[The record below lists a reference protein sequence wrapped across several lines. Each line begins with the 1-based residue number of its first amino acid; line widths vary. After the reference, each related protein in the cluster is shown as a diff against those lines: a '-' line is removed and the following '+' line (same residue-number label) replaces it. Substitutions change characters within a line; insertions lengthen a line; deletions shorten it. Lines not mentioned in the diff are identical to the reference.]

1 MAWPFSKN
9 TSTSTSTGRG
19 IHRSIHEEVDEDDE
33 DDAQLLLPTSNGVT
47 HKRIQRV
54 KHSLSYLLISGGAS
68 FILVMMI
75 WLGPGWVSHD
85 PKGIATQSNAHVGY
99 SEDNPNQNG
108 KPIISVSANSSSRP
122 KLSVSK
128 PPIERK
134 LLPHHSWNP
143 LLYDSAPITHVFVKP
158 CMFPPWA
165 FKAFCTPH
173 QTAREIA
180 LYGKWVRVPRDVS
193 KGVGHYYTEIYYR
206 RAQTLDV
213 SSLDPKPVTGLQVLD
228 EDEENDPLIK
238 AKLAQEGWEVA
249 GESLRTGVWPTKVKD
264 AKLWLTRSTTFN
276 GTVYQPITEI
286 NILWSRKSDLT
297 QPWWGFERL
306 NKPVFDGD
314 NLMDHI
320 QCDVV
325 VRRQIV
331 EPPVAPS
338 LNFQKDG
345 KFKIMQISD
354 LHFSA
359 SGGKCISADQIK
371 TCEQDGA
378 DLTTKKFLSKAIK
391 EARPN
396 LIVLGGDQLLGKD
409 KTFDTIS
416 TLTKIGQFFS
426 GEKVPWTVVFG
437 NHDSDRSLAIEEQMY
452 LFKHMPFFVGKAGP
466 GVPGFEEEG
475 LPAPLTSRISDM
487 GVGNYI
493 LQVNASLSDP
503 TQLLSLYFLDSH
515 DYPRRSISQL
525 WDLAMGGNNKFDW
538 IKKSQIE
545 WYKKSS
551 NEQPRILRPYEPSQG
566 YQDRSKSM
574 SNTEKKKPIG
584 LMFFH
589 IPLPEAYG
597 TADINPRSHGELVFG
612 NQREGRLNAEA
623 GDEFFKNAI
632 LTTPISDSLSPNTT
646 SFEPEIKV
654 IANGHAH
661 ATDTCR
667 KHKGVY
673 HCFSGLSSYSG
684 ALDVRLARGW
694 ERRVRVF
701 EVSNF
706 GEKVETFEI
715 KHAIDTQNL
724 PVVRLGSHLLFDS
737 SSDTLTST

>member
-1 MAWPFSKN
+1 
-9 TSTSTSTGRG
+9 
-19 IHRSIHEEVDEDDE
+19 
-33 DDAQLLLPTSNGVT
+33 
-47 HKRIQRV
+47 
-54 KHSLSYLLISGGAS
+54 
-68 FILVMMI
+68 
-75 WLGPGWVSHD
+75 
-85 PKGIATQSNAHVGY
+85 
-99 SEDNPNQNG
+99 
-108 KPIISVSANSSSRP
+108 
-122 KLSVSK
+122 
-128 PPIERK
+128 
-134 LLPHHSWNP
+134 
-143 LLYDSAPITHVFVKP
+143 
-158 CMFPPWA
+158 
-165 FKAFCTPH
+165 
-173 QTAREIA
+173 
-180 LYGKWVRVPRDVS
+180 
-193 KGVGHYYTEIYYR
+193 
-206 RAQTLDV
+206 
-213 SSLDPKPVTGLQVLD
+213 
-228 EDEENDPLIK
+228 
-238 AKLAQEGWEVA
+238 
-249 GESLRTGVWPTKVKD
+249 
-264 AKLWLTRSTTFN
+264 
-276 GTVYQPITEI
+276 
-286 NILWSRKSDLT
+286 
-297 QPWWGFERL
+297 
-306 NKPVFDGD
+306 
-314 NLMDHI
+314 
-320 QCDVV
+320 
-325 VRRQIV
+325 
-331 EPPVAPS
+331 
-338 LNFQKDG
+338 
-345 KFKIMQISD
+345 MQISD

-391 EARPN
+391 EARPD

-566 YQDRSKSM
+566 YQDRSKLM
-574 SNTEKKKPIG
+574 SNKEKKKPIG
-584 LMFFH
+584 L
-589 IPLPEAYG
+589 I
-597 TADINPRSHGELVFG
+597 
-612 NQREGRLNAEA
+612 
-623 GDEFFKNAI
+623 
-632 LTTPISDSLSPNTT
+632 
-646 SFEPEIKV
+646 
-654 IANGHAH
+654 
-661 ATDTCR
+661 
-667 KHKGVY
+667 
-673 HCFSGLSSYSG
+673 G

>member
-75 WLGPGWVSHD
+75 WLGPGLVSHD

-99 SEDNPNQNG
+99 SEDNENQNG

-165 FKAFCTPH
+165 FKTFCTPH

-286 NILWSRKSDLT
+286 NILWSRKTDLT

-391 EARPN
+391 EARPD

-409 KTFDTIS
+409 QTFDTIS

-566 YQDRSKSM
+566 YQDRSKLM
-574 SNTEKKKPIG
+574 SNKEKKKPIG
-584 LMFFH
+584 L
-589 IPLPEAYG
+589 I
-597 TADINPRSHGELVFG
+597 
-612 NQREGRLNAEA
+612 
-623 GDEFFKNAI
+623 
-632 LTTPISDSLSPNTT
+632 
-646 SFEPEIKV
+646 
-654 IANGHAH
+654 
-661 ATDTCR
+661 
-667 KHKGVY
+667 
-673 HCFSGLSSYSG
+673 G

-715 KHAIDTQNL
+715 KHAVDTRNL

-737 SSDTLTST
+737 SSDTLTTT

>member
-75 WLGPGWVSHD
+75 WLGPGLVSHD

-99 SEDNPNQNG
+99 SEDNENQNG

-165 FKAFCTPH
+165 FKTFCTPH

-228 EDEENDPLIK
+228 EDEENDPIIK
-238 AKLAQEGWEVA
+238 AKLAQEGWEAA

-264 AKLWLTRSTTFN
+264 AKLWLTRSTTVN

-286 NILWSRKSDLT
+286 NILWSRKTDLT

-391 EARPN
+391 EARPD

-416 TLTKIGQFFS
+416 TLTKI
-426 GEKVPWTVVFG
+426 
-437 NHDSDRSLAIEEQMY
+437 AIEEQMY

-566 YQDRSKSM
+566 YQDRSKLM
-574 SNTEKKKPIG
+574 SNKEKKKPIG
-584 LMFFH
+584 L
-589 IPLPEAYG
+589 I
-597 TADINPRSHGELVFG
+597 
-612 NQREGRLNAEA
+612 EGRLNAEA

-632 LTTPISDSLSPNTT
+632 LTTPISDYLSPNTT
-646 SFEPEIKV
+646 AFEPEIKV